1 MASEQHFNLNS
12 SFHPPCFANSSIYSN
27 LFRLRQWL
35 ITKAFGCKTNV
46 QHTWIYAHAHTHTHE
61 HAYPLSPPWFFTR
74 FSSAP
79 SPPPPFSSTLSVLRL
94 LAAESAE
101 LWHVSVL
108 SAATIKWAQRNHK
121 KRNEAGRPVLG
132 YASHLLPWHG
142 SIMIQC
148 TLGAHDTES
157 TQQIFMRD
165 ILFFIMHTLNQKLK
179 Y

>member
-46 QHTWIYAHAHTHTHE
+46 QHTWIYAHTHTCIPFVTSLVL
-61 HAYPLSPPWFFTR
+61 YTFFLSSVST
-74 FSSAP
+74 STSL
-79 SPPPPFSSTLSVLRL
+79 STLSVLRL

-121 KRNEAGRPVLG
+121 KRNEAGRPMLG

-148 TLGAHDTES
+148 TLGAHDAKS
-157 TQQIFMRD
+157 TQQIFTRD